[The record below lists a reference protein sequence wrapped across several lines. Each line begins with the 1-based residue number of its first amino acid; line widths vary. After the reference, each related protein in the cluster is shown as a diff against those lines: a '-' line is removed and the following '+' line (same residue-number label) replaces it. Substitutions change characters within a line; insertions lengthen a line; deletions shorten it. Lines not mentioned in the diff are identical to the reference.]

1 MSESNISRQAIP
13 PQFELS
19 LEKHEKYD
27 LDTLIEK
34 KFYFHA
40 ARKAQEELV
49 ALAGSDDSQK
59 IFNLWYVRLSSLSQ
73 ARLNQIAR
81 EESRVLGDLGSEI
94 FRDESGKCIVPW
106 KLRVLVVPL
115 QARGNNQ
122 IGLSK
127 YYALCREALIEAKR
141 DQDSSDIWRERM
153 QSLGLYVAA
162 MLVGMKDHLAA
173 IEHLKSMFSSAE
185 SSENITA
192 EFKNLITTIIGICY
206 LQIGNTLSARQWFA
220 AGPGSEVAKASV
232 YSSLCSIADADWPSA
247 IRQLEECEKSDVI
260 LNNAAIAKLHE
271 GDLQTAI
278 NQLEELVKNG
288 CVDHITLFNL
298 FTLYDLGNASA
309 KERKSEALES
319 LKSLGNESLGSY
331 EFMVA

>member
-1 MSESNISRQAIP
+1 M
-13 PQFELS
+13 
-19 LEKHEKYD
+19 
-27 LDTLIEK
+27 IEK
-34 KFYFHA
+34 KFYLHA

-59 IFNLWYVRLSSLSQ
+59 IFDLWYARLSSLSQ

-94 FRDESGKCIVPW
+94 FRDEVGRCIVPW

-127 YYALCREALIEAKR
+127 YYALCREALLEARR
-141 DQDSSDIWRERM
+141 DQELTETWRERV

-162 MLVGMKDHLAA
+162 MLVGMKDYLAA

-185 SSENITA
+185 SSEKIA
-192 EFKNLITTIIGICY
+192 SEFKDLIVTIIGICY

-232 YSSLCSIADADWPSA
+232 YTSLCSIADADWPDA
-247 IRQLEECEKSDVI
+247 IRQLEECESSD
-260 LNNAAIAKLHE
+260 LTYNNAAIAKLHE
-271 GDLQTAI
+271 GDLETAI
-278 NQLEELVKNG
+278 HQLEELVKKG
-288 CVDHITLFNL
+288 CIDHIALFNL
-298 FTLYDLGNASA
+298 FTLYDLGNTSS
-309 KERKSEALES
+309 KQRKSEALDS
-319 LKSLGNESLGSY
+319 LKSAGHESLGSY